1 MGEREERGGG
11 NAISRESIT
20 NTFLILFPEKGGR
33 YQLDEALV
41 IRFL

>member
-11 NAISRESIT
+11 NAISRESMT
-20 NTFLILFPEKGGR
+20 QHFFNSFPRGRGR
-33 YQLDEALV
+33 YLLDEAL